1 MDDFFATLTPWW
13 PPGRED
19 LHWHLLPD
27 PAQLDAEL
35 TGPYRDLTRRS
46 GLAPVEPRWC
56 HITIQD
62 IAPADALTRAE
73 QDQITS
79 LVAQACAEVPPT
91 ELTVGPAE
99 LGRYG
104 LGCPVTPAAP
114 VRRLWE
120 LTVAASRA
128 VTGDRFPTRPAACY
142 PHLSLAY
149 GVASTGDGPLRD
161 WLATHP
167 ARTLTFTATHLALV
181 AQSHD
186 ATRAITWRP
195 LTTVPLHG
203 PRA

>member
-27 PAQLDAEL
+27 PAQL
-35 TGPYRDLTRRS
+35 TGPYRELTHRP

-62 IAPADALTRAE
+62 IAPAQAVSQAE
-73 QDQITS
+73 LDEIS
-79 LVAQACAEVPPT
+79 ARVARACAKVAPPR
-91 ELTVGPAE
+91 LTVGPAE
-99 LGRYG
+99 LGQYG

-114 VRRLWE
+114 VRRLWA
-120 LTVAASRA
+120 LAVAASRQ
-128 VTGDRFPTRPAACY
+128 VTGGRFPTRPAVCY

-149 GVASTGDGPLRD
+149 GVASTDDGPLRD

-167 ARTLTFTATHLALV
+167 AHTLTFTATRLVLV

-195 LTTVPLHG
+195 LTTVPLTG
-203 PRA
+203 PS

>member
-27 PAQLDAEL
+27 PDQLAAQL
-35 TGPYRDLTRRS
+35 TGPYRELTDRP
-46 GLAPVEPRWC
+46 GLAPAEPRWC
-56 HITIQD
+56 HITVQD
-62 IAPADALTRAE
+62 IAPAHAVSRAE
-73 QDQITS
+73 LGQITA
-79 LVAQACAEVPPT
+79 LVAQACTEVPPA

-120 LTVAASRA
+120 LTVAASRE
-128 VTGDRFPTRPAACY
+128 VTGDRFPIRPSVCH

-149 GVASTGDGPLRD
+149 GVASTDDGPLRHR
-161 WLATHP
+161 LATHP

-186 ATRAITWRP
+186 ATGAITWRP
-195 LTTVPLHG
+195 LAAVPLTG
-203 PRA
+203 PA